1 MGDQYGTDTNG
12 TGTYLY
18 LATDQV
24 YFCRLDDAQ
33 LTAHADGGGY
43 GAGWQQP
50 IVAEPVPLAEI
61 PPLFFSEIMRD
72 VDLFVGVASV
82 GNDPAWADGG
92 RQENERNAW
101 NLHAFGDLSAT
112 AQTRR
117 ELLQRLVPKLKIADR
132 CSFAEKFLVVRGDL
146 QFGHDI
152 KAIQKICQQVIS
164 AHELGCEISIV
175 VGGGNIFRGV
185 SKAAEGMERVTA
197 DYMGMLA
204 TCINGLALQSALE
217 KHNLE
222 TRMLSAIPMN
232 NVCEPYLKRRAAR
245 HLEKKRIV
253 IFAAGTGNPFFT
265 TDTAAVLRAVEMN
278 CDVILK
284 GTQVDGVY
292 SADPKLDKNATR
304 YEKLKYIDVIKQDLR
319 VMDQTAITLAKDN
332 KLPIIVFSIKE
343 QNALQEVILG
353 KGKFTIIN

>member
-1 MGDQYGTDTNG
+1 MTRPRFHRILLKLSGEVLMGDGQFG
-12 TGTYLY
+12 
-18 LATDQV
+18 
-24 YFCRLDDAQ
+24 
-33 LTAHADGGGY
+33 
-43 GAGWQQP
+43 
-50 IVAEPVPLAEI
+50 I
-61 PPLFFSEIMRD
+61 
-72 VDLFVGVASV
+72 
-82 GNDPAWADGG
+82 DPATVARMALEVKAARD
-92 RQENERNAW
+92 A
-101 NLHAFGDLSAT
+101 
-112 AQTRR
+112 
-117 ELLQRLVPKLKIADR
+117 
-132 CSFAEKFLVVRGDL
+132 
-146 QFGHDI
+146 GHEV
-152 KAIQKICQQVIS
+152 C
-164 AHELGCEISIV
+164 LV
-175 VGGGNIFRGV
+175 VGGGNIFRGLAG
-185 SKAAEGMERVTA
+185 AAKGFERSSA

-204 TCINGLALQSALE
+204 TVMNALAMQNALE
-217 KHNLE
+217 QIGVD
-222 TRMLSAIPMN
+222 TRVLSAIPMAT
-232 NVCEPYLKRRAAR
+232 VCEPYIRRRAVR
-245 HLEKKRIV
+245 HMEKGRIV

>member
-1 MGDQYGTDTNG
+1 MNSELKFKRILFKVSGEAMMGDQ
-12 TGTYLY
+12 
-18 LATDQV
+18 
-24 YFCRLDDAQ
+24 
-33 LTAHADGGGY
+33 
-43 GAGWQQP
+43 
-50 IVAEPVPLAEI
+50 
-61 PPLFFSEIMRD
+61 
-72 VDLFVGVASV
+72 
-82 GNDPAWADGG
+82 
-92 RQENERNAW
+92 
-101 NLHAFGDLSAT
+101 
-112 AQTRR
+112 
-117 ELLQRLVPKLKIADR
+117 
-132 CSFAEKFLVVRGDL
+132 
-146 QFGHDI
+146 QFGHDV
-152 KAIQKICQQVIS
+152 KAIQKICQQIIS
-164 AHELGCEISIV
+164 AHKLGCEISVV

-217 KHNLE
+217 KHDIA

-265 TDTAAVLRAVEMN
+265 TDTAAVLRAIEMN

-304 YEKLKYIDVIKQDLR
+304 YDKLKYIDVIKQDLK

-343 QNALQEVILG
+343 QNALHEVILG

>member
-1 MGDQYGTDTNG
+1 MNSKLKFKRILFKVSGEAMMGDQ
-12 TGTYLY
+12 
-18 LATDQV
+18 
-24 YFCRLDDAQ
+24 
-33 LTAHADGGGY
+33 
-43 GAGWQQP
+43 
-50 IVAEPVPLAEI
+50 
-61 PPLFFSEIMRD
+61 
-72 VDLFVGVASV
+72 
-82 GNDPAWADGG
+82 
-92 RQENERNAW
+92 
-101 NLHAFGDLSAT
+101 
-112 AQTRR
+112 
-117 ELLQRLVPKLKIADR
+117 
-132 CSFAEKFLVVRGDL
+132 
-146 QFGHDI
+146 QFGHDV
-152 KAIQKICQQVIS
+152 KAIQKICQQIIS
-164 AHELGCEISIV
+164 AHKLGCEISVV

-217 KHNLE
+217 KHNIA

-253 IFAAGTGNPFFT
+253 IFSAGTGNPFFT
-265 TDTAAVLRAVEMN
+265 TDTAAVLRAIEMN

-304 YEKLKYIDVIKQDLR
+304 YDKLKYIDVIKQDLK

-343 QNALQEVILG
+343 QNALEEVILG